1 MKIICANYFLLHF
14 MISGIFNRY
23 LERNIIVNMFMNN
36 EGLIRIIDNFDG
48 TFHDNQYTGASVFK

>member
-1 MKIICANYFLLHF
+1 

-23 LERNIIVNMFMNN
+23 SERNIIVNMLMNN
-36 EGLIRIIDNFDG
+36 EGLIEIIDNFDG